1 MAKQTRS
8 IQKKTLNAPEE
19 IRTFDKGKVE
29 LATVGTVTFGRASF
43 EPGWKWSES
52 VKPIVKTDYC
62 EAPHVQYHVSGRLK
76 IRMAD
81 GSEEEFGPGDVGTT
95 PPGHDAWVVGDEPV
109 VVIDISGMREYVKPA
124 AKRGARNSRN
134 EKQTKR
140 NAETSEKQ
148 MRGQCVF
155 QSQMIGADASYSSI
169 SNEFRAQSP
178 ARVLVI
184 Y

>member
-8 IQKKTLNAPEE
+8 IQKKTLNAPDE

-62 EAPHVQYHVSGRLK
+62 EAPHIQYHVSGRLR

-81 GSEEEFGPGDVGTT
+81 GSEDEFGPGDVGTT

-109 VVIDISGMREYVKPA
+109 VVIDISGMKEYAKPA
-124 AKRGARNSRN
+124 AKKGAR
-134 EKQTKR
+134 KLAKR
-140 NAETSEKQ
+140 KTNKKK
-148 MRGQCVF
+148 R
-155 QSQMIGADASYSSI
+155 
-169 SNEFRAQSP
+169 
-178 ARVLVI
+178 
-184 Y
+184 